1 MKTMSANFQKLA
13 GIFLT
18 LLIMVEVSTFNIAC
32 KPKKVEV
39 PVLAP
44 TPTPVP
50 PLGNVIFV
58 QGGHLVEFNLTNSQ
72 ITPLTSGKSTEWF
85 PKVSPKGD
93 QVIYW
98 SNADSNVYN
107 LWSLNL
113 INSQRTQ
120 LTFNDQT
127 GLPPSEQNLLL
138 NASASWSADGKT
150 IIYAQDGDIWAIDS
164 DGYNPKTVLS
174 GQGALCPNFSPD
186 GKSVLYLSN
195 LNDLVYNLYLLN
207 QSDKSIKKITDY
219 TDWNVGAPSFSA
231 DGSKILF
238 NLYRGDLT
246 QVYTAKTDG
255 SEPIN
260 LTSNIRSL
268 SPSFGQGDKKIY
280 YAAYGPSED
289 SDLNIYV
296 MSANGADTKALTTD
310 GGSSPSWAPIFVPVS
325 TSTTPSK

>member
-1 MKTMSANFQKLA
+1 MKTMLLNFQKLT
-13 GIFLT
+13 GVLLVI
-18 LLIMVEVSTFNIAC
+18 LLIGEFSTLTIAC
-32 KPKKVEV
+32 KPKIVETSV
-39 PVLAP
+39 AAP

-58 QGGHLVEFNLTNSQ
+58 KGGHLVEFSLTDSQ
-72 ITPLTSGKSTEWF
+72 TTPLTSGKSTEWF
-85 PKVSPKGD
+85 PTVSPKGD
-93 QVIYW
+93 QVVYW
-98 SNADSNVYN
+98 SNADSSVYN
-107 LWSLNL
+107 LWDLNL
-113 INSQRTQ
+113 TNLQRTQ
-120 LTFNDQT
+120 LTFNDKD

-164 DGYNPKTVLS
+164 DGYNPKTILS

-186 GKSVLYLSN
+186 SKSVLYLSN
-195 LNDLVYNLYLLN
+195 LNDTVYNLYVLN
-207 QSDKSIKKITDY
+207 QSDKTIKQITQY
-219 TDWNVGAPSFSA
+219 TDWNVGAPSYST

-246 QVYTAKTDG
+246 QVYTAKADG
-255 SEPIN
+255 SSPIN

-280 YAAYGPSED
+280 YAAYGPD

-296 MSANGADTKALTTD
+296 MSANGTDVKALTTD
-310 GGSSPSWAPIFVPVS
+310 GGSSPSWAPIFAPVAA
-325 TSTTPSK
+325 TTALSK